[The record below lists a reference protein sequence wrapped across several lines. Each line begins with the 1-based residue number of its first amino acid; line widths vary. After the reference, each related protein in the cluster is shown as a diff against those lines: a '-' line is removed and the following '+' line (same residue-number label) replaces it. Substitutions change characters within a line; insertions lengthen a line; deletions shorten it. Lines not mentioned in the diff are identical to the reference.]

1 MRVFLWHRFMII
13 SGYNKIWNKGCVFW
27 ALTLWVFILKN
38 QTQAEKWRLFS
49 KSQWFELCTLF
60 RLYIHLR
67 TQNFMN
73 AVFEGNIFRSVPIEN
88 NKHHFYESLS
98 QFSKMICQHCKHR
111 DNHMYTTLIQHL
123 KCSLS
128 SNFNFS
134 NVEVMFL
141 IFHSY

>member
-27 ALTLWVFILKN
+27 AFTLWVFILKN

-49 KSQWFELCTLF
+49 KSQWFWTLYTF
-60 RLYIHLR
+60 RFYIHLR

-73 AVFEGNIFRSVPIEN
+73 AVLKEIFFGLFRLRTTNIIFN
-88 NKHHFYESLS
+88 ESLS

-111 DNHMYTTLIQHL
+111 ENHV
-123 KCSLS
+123 
-128 SNFNFS
+128 FNFDTTFKYIQ
-134 NVEVMFL
+134 VVTLTFL
-141 IFHSY
+141 M